1 MAVLAAFCELSVN
14 QPGHQTKPPECYF
27 GMRDNPI
34 DIWTGP
40 ALFGELSLD
49 PDLLPGK

>member
-1 MAVLAAFCELSVN
+1 MAILAVFSGLSVD

-40 ALFGELSLD
+40 ALLAQLSAE
-49 PDLLPGK
+49 P